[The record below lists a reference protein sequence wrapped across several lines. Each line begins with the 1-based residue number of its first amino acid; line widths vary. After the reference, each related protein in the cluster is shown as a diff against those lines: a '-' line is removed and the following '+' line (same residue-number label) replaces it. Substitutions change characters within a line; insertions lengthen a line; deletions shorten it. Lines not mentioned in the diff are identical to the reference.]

1 MAKVSTNKRKSLDDV
16 DVAAIENQLVDLKN
30 EYDSQDSQ
38 ITSEEKLAKES
49 SLKERKNAMYR
60 EIQSKLWFELE
71 DFRQKAT

>member
-16 DVAAIENQLVDLKN
+16 DVAAIKKQLVDLKN

-49 SLKERKNAMYR
+49 SLKERKNDMYR